1 MDGGALRL
9 DGAQDGDKTRWGA
22 RMGWGAI
29 SVAPVAAPAAK
40 LTVQIVADLIELVVA
55 EPGLHSHHTRYHPS
69 NRILQ

>member
-1 MDGGALRL
+1 
-9 DGAQDGDKTRWGA
+9 
-22 RMGWGAI
+22 MGWGAI

-40 LTVQIVADLIELVVA
+40 LTVEIVADLIELVVA

>member
-1 MDGGALRL
+1 MGRYVGVIDWGGS
-9 DGAQDGDKTRWGA
+9 RWDA
-22 RMGWGAI
+22 RMGWGTI

-55 EPGLHSHHTRYHPS
+55 EPGLHSHHTRDHPS